1 METKKV
7 IRKEIFK
14 RRKEADPTMIQKNS
28 ELIWQKLFS
37 MKEFQESTWVYL
49 YIDCKNEVK
58 TDGIFKESLRLGK
71 RVAAPKVIGETMI
84 FYEITSMEDL
94 EPGYF
99 GILEPKEGLA
109 EATGEDGLMIM
120 PGVAFDSF
128 RHRVGYGGGFY
139 DRYLSVHTKHYT
151 AALAFEFQMME
162 EVPVE
167 PTDLLPD
174 VVITEYQMIKD

>member
-1 METKKV
+1 MEAKKV

-14 RRKEADPTMIQKNS
+14 RRKEADPAVIQKNS

-58 TDGIFKESLRLGK
+58 TDGIFREALRLGK

-84 FYEITSMEDL
+84 FYEITSMDDL

-109 EATGEDGLMIM
+109 KATGEDGLMIM
-120 PGVAFDSF
+120 PGVAFDPF

-139 DRYLSVHTKHYT
+139 DRYLSVHTKHST

-174 VVITEYQMIKD
+174 VVITECQMIKD